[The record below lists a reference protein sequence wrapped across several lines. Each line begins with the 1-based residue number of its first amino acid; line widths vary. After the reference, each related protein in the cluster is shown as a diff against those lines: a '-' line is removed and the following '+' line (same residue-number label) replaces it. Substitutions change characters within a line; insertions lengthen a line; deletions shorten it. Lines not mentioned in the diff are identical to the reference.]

1 MSLQGVLRERV
12 LSVIGILLI
21 AIAADGILSPA
32 IFVYSSPELGS
43 AAPFS
48 VSHAAVSQVVSF
60 TDWPFYA
67 PLLVGMILIALDA
80 YYYFTK
86 NKVRIG

>member
-1 MSLQGVLRERV
+1 MSLQKVLRERV

-21 AIAADGILSPA
+21 AIAADGILSPG
-32 IFVYSSPELGS
+32 IFAYGSPELGS
-43 AAPFS
+43 VAPF
-48 VSHAAVSQVVSF
+48 VSSGIASQTFSLA
-60 TDWPFYA
+60 DWPFYM
-67 PLLVGMILIALDA
+67 PLLAGIILIVLDS

>member
-1 MSLQGVLRERV
+1 MLRERI

-21 AIAADGILSPA
+21 AIAADAILSPQ
-32 IFVYSSPELGS
+32 IFVYNSPIIGGVAPTFTSPE
-43 AAPFS
+43 
-48 VSHAAVSQVVSF
+48 VVSQIVSI

-67 PLLVGMILIALDA
+67 PFLIGCVLVALDV

-86 NKVRIG
+86 NKVKIA